1 MTSRSPFG
9 LAKRLGALGVAL
21 VTALVFLFGI
31 QVAPG
36 FSVGGVPGA
45 LAQEGEQPKQKT
57 RRVPSMS
64 EATFKKLAE
73 AQEFIDAKDLNGAQA
88 VLQGMLD
95 RCRTGRSC
103 RYNGNEIGQIHNML
117 GFVQFSREDY
127 GAAIRHYQEVIKQG
141 EDIPEGL
148 ETTTLYTLAQLCF
161 VDERYNDALHYME
174 IWISKAN
181 NPGPEPHIFMGQV
194 YYQMQ
199 DYPSAVGQ
207 IERGIAVA
215 KERNT
220 AVKENWWAL
229 LNYLYFELENW
240 PKVLEILEILVR
252 DFPKRDY
259 WIRLAGIQGQEGM
272 DKQQVYTMMAA
283 YEAGFLTRES
293 DLTTLAGLLMQE
305 EVPIRASAVMKQGFD
320 DEIIKRTDKNLRSF
334 GQAYQLSQE
343 VDKAIPVFEEA
354 AKLADDGKIYESLSQ
369 LYLEADKFGQCVTAA
384 TNALDKGGLRKVQ
397 SVQIVRGMCEY
408 NRDRLTSA
416 RGSFVACRNEARR
429 MRDQSNQRICQ
440 QWITF
445 IDREVR
451 RREQLRTVL

>member
-1 MTSRSPFG
+1 MTSTAFRV
-9 LAKRLGALGVAL
+9 LTKRLCGLGAALAAAL
-21 VTALVFLFGI
+21 VMVFGI
-31 QVAPG
+31 EVAPG
-36 FSVGGVPGA
+36 VTVGGAEAAFG
-45 LAQEGEQPKQKT
+45 QEDEQPRQKT

-95 RCRTGRSC
+95 RCRGGRNC

-117 GFVQFSREDY
+117 GFVQFSKEDY

-161 VDERYNDALHYME
+161 VDERYNDSLHYME

-199 DYPSAVGQ
+199 DYRSAVGQ

-215 KERNT
+215 SERNT
-220 AVKENWWAL
+220 PIKENWWAL
-229 LNYLYFELENW
+229 LNFLYFELENW

-272 DKQQVYTMMAA
+272 EKQQVYTMMAA

-305 EVPIRASAVMKQGFD
+305 EVPIRAAGVMEHGFD
-320 DEIIKRTDKNLRSF
+320 EELIKRTDKNLRSF

-354 AKLADDGKIYESLSQ
+354 AKLADDGKIYESLAQ
-369 LYLEADKFGQCVTAA
+369 LYLEDDKFSQCVSAA
-384 TNALDKGGLRKVQ
+384 SNALDKGGLRKPQ

-408 NRDRLTSA
+408 NRDRLTPA
-416 RGSFVACRNEARR
+416 RRSFVACRNEARR
-429 MRDQSNQRICQ
+429 ERDQSNQRICQ

-451 RREQLRTVL
+451 RRQQLASAL

>member
-21 VTALVFLFGI
+21 ATALVFLFGI

-207 IERGIAVA
+207 IERGITVA

-429 MRDQSNQRICQ
+429 VRDQSNQRICQ